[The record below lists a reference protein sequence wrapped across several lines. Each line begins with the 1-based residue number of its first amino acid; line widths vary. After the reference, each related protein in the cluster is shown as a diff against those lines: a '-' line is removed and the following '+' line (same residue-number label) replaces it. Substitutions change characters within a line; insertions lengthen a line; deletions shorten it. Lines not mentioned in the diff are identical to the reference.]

1 MMTTQTRPP
10 PRQSEPNGEPSAG
23 FRVAAILFWMGAV
36 VVGLVGAVV
45 IVGFVA
51 DAGTTFDLWF
61 LVLAVPFGVLLGG
74 AMVTTRKAKGR
85 RGGSLAVFLLALVAA
100 IALHGIVGL
109 LAQQSSAQDASAA
122 CSAEELAMLEA
133 QSFHGDIDDP
143 PAGTQFDNCYVM
155 LTVEGTGQQAWDDL
169 VQLLRDNGWQLDIA
183 WQDTNGRAYEPGI
196 WLSQDGFRLTLW
208 SEDFADLPL
217 DNFGPTD
224 DGATTFVLDIQPRT

>member
-1 MMTTQTRPP
+1 M
-10 PRQSEPNGEPSAG
+10 
-23 FRVAAILFWMGAV
+23 
-36 VVGLVGAVV
+36 VGLLGAVV

-51 DAGTTFDLWF
+51 DAGTTLDLWF

-85 RGGSLAVFLLALVAA
+85 RGGSLAVFLLSLIAA

-109 LAQQSSAQDASAA
+109 LAQQSSAQDTSAA

-133 QSFHGDIDDP
+133 HSFYGDIDGP

-155 LTVEGTGQQAWDDL
+155 LTIEETGQQAWDDL
-169 VQLLRDNGWQLDIA
+169 VQQLRDNGWQLDIA
-183 WQDTNGRAYEPGI
+183 WQDPNGRDYEPGM
-196 WLSQDGFRLTLW
+196 WMSQDGFRLTLW